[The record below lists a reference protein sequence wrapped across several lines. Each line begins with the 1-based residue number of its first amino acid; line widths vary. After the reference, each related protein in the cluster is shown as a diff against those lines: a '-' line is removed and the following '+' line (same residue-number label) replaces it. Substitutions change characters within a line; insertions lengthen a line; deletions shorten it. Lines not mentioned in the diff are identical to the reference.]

1 MKKHGKA
8 YAAKAASYDK
18 QERLGV
24 AEAVA
29 KLRTLSFAKFNETVQ
44 LDIRLG
50 LDPRNADQQVRGTV
64 ALPHGTGKTVRV
76 AVFASGDKVR
86 EATEA
91 GADVAGGEDLVK
103 RVLEG
108 FLEFDAA
115 IATPDMMRHVG
126 RLGKVLG
133 PRGLMPNPK
142 VGTVTM
148 DIKGAVDALKA
159 GRVEYRLDR
168 YAIVHVPVGK
178 MSFTDEQLADNI
190 QSILD
195 ALMKA
200 KPAAA
205 KGTYM
210 KSVSLSSTMSPG
222 VRLMPPDVKVVKD

>member
-1 MKKHGKA
+1 
-8 YAAKAASYDK
+8 
-18 QERLGV
+18 
-24 AEAVA
+24 
-29 KLRTLSFAKFNETVQ
+29 
-44 LDIRLG
+44 
-50 LDPRNADQQVRGTV
+50 
-64 ALPHGTGKTVRV
+64 
-76 AVFASGDKVR
+76 
-86 EATEA
+86 
-91 GADVAGGEDLVK
+91 
-103 RVLEG
+103 
-108 FLEFDAA
+108 
-115 IATPDMMRHVG
+115 
-126 RLGKVLG
+126 
-133 PRGLMPNPK
+133 MPNPK